1 VQFCLSEGAL
11 HAEDQR
17 IVELGR
23 IVATILVDHERVG
36 DVQRLLPKLATYLGH
51 INISGTQRYL
61 TLTPDLLHEA
71 SMRFE
76 HYAMEKPDA

>member
-1 VQFCLSEGAL
+1 
-11 HAEDQR
+11 
-17 IVELGR
+17 
-23 IVATILVDHERVG
+23 
-36 DVQRLLPKLATYLGH
+36 VQRLLPKLATYLGH